1 MSQLCQHVFST
12 VINTFENNQSAAARV
27 SGYSEPKKGA
37 IMTLAEKA
45 YVSLRKDIVEGCF
58 AAESPLRLA
67 DLSKRYGM
75 GFSPLREALNRLQA
89 ERLVTAESLR
99 GFRVSPLSLH
109 EFEDALHARLLV
121 ETEALRLSIA
131 KGNDAWEA
139 SVVATFYALRQQT
152 KRKGGDVDELRTRR
166 HAFHRS
172 LLAACGSDWLLDF
185 FERLYAA
192 TERYRI
198 PALLAAGPQKR
209 DIDSEHGAIADAVLA
224 RDANR
229 AEAILRE
236 HYLRTAVTIRPAMET
251 A

>member
-1 MSQLCQHVFST
+1 
-12 VINTFENNQSAAARV
+12 
-27 SGYSEPKKGA
+27 
-37 IMTLAEKA
+37 MTLAEKA
-45 YVSLRKDIVEGCF
+45 YVSLRKDIVEGCY
-58 AAESPLRLA
+58 APESPLRLA
-67 DLSKRYGM
+67 DLSERYGM

-99 GFRVSPLSLH
+99 GFRVSPRSLA

-131 KGNDAWEA
+131 RGDDAWEA
-139 SVVATFYALRQQT
+139 SVVAALYALRQQT
-152 KRKGGDVDELRTRR
+152 RREGGDVDELKIRH
-166 HAFHRS
+166 HAFHRA

-209 DIDSEHGAIADAVLA
+209 DIDAEHGQIADAVLA
-224 RDANR
+224 RDTAR
-229 AEAILRE
+229 AEELLRD
-236 HYLRTAVTIRPAMET
+236 HYLRTATTIRTGMAS

>member
-1 MSQLCQHVFST
+1 MLGRIFDDNIYFRKLSNCAN
-12 VINTFENNQSAAARV
+12 I
-27 SGYSEPKKGA
+27 SGWIDFPDIKDA

-58 AAESPLRLA
+58 APQSPLRLA
-67 DLSKRYGM
+67 DLSERYGM

-99 GFRVSPLSLH
+99 GFRVSARSLA
-109 EFEDALHARLLV
+109 EFEDALQVRLLI

-131 KGNDAWEA
+131 KGDDGWAA
-139 SVVATFYALRQQT
+139 AVVAALYALGLQT
-152 KRKGGDVDELRTRR
+152 RRPDGDVGELKARH
-166 HAFHRS
+166 HAFHRA

-198 PALLAAGPQKR
+198 PALTAAGPQKR
-209 DIDSEHGAIADAVLA
+209 DIDAEHGAIADAVLA
-224 RDANR
+224 RDAAL
-229 AEAILRE
+229 AEQLLRD
-236 HYLRTAVTIRPAMET
+236 HYLRTAATIRSGMSGT
-251 A
+251 

>member
-1 MSQLCQHVFST
+1 
-12 VINTFENNQSAAARV
+12 
-27 SGYSEPKKGA
+27 
-37 IMTLAEKA
+37 MTLAEKA

-58 AAESPLRLA
+58 APESPLRLA
-67 DLSKRYGM
+67 DLSERYGM

-99 GFRVSPLSLH
+99 GFRVSAQSLA

-121 ETEALRLSIA
+121 ETEALHLSIA

-139 SVVATFYALRQQT
+139 SVVATLYALRQQT
-152 KRKGGDVDELRTRR
+152 KRHGSDVDELKTRH
-166 HAFHRS
+166 HAFHRA

-185 FERLYAA
+185 FERLYAT

-209 DIDSEHGAIADAVLA
+209 DIDAEHGAIADAVLA
-224 RDANR
+224 RDT
-229 AEAILRE
+229 EAAVGLLRD
-236 HYLRTAVTIRPAMET
+236 HYLRTAALIRDGIKPG
-251 A
+251 

>member
-1 MSQLCQHVFST
+1 
-12 VINTFENNQSAAARV
+12 
-27 SGYSEPKKGA
+27 
-37 IMTLAEKA
+37 MTLAEKA

-58 AAESPLRLA
+58 APESPLRLA
-67 DLSKRYGM
+67 DLSERYGM

-99 GFRVSPLSLH
+99 GFRVSARSLA

-139 SVVATFYALRQQT
+139 TVVATLYALRQQT
-152 KRKGGDVDELRTRR
+152 KRQGDLDELKTRH
-166 HAFHRS
+166 HAFHRA

-209 DIDSEHGAIADAVLA
+209 DIDAEHGAIADAVLA
-224 RDANR
+224 RDTEL
-229 AEAILRE
+229 AEQLLRD
-236 HYLRTAVTIRPAMET
+236 HYLRAATTIRTGMTPA
-251 A
+251 